1 MQYSEEI
8 LILAYICIGSEG
20 PKNKTSILKS
30 ENNKPKNEKT
40 KSEGEIHELGR
51 CRKTEFETEPNND
64 QPKTAADGRYVDECI
79 MHHCTSTY

>member
-1 MQYSEEI
+1 MQYTEEI

-30 ENNKPKNEKT
+30 EKYSEKT

-64 QPKTAADGRYVDECI
+64 QPKTAADGRCVDECI